1 MKTAL
6 NVLNGRP
13 LAAASFYAS
22 TITNVKGKLFYYINI
37 EITDSDSF
45 KNFTE
50 EFSLLGLPSLYFLP
64 VGFPVGKV
72 GQGEFSPHVA
82 SELI

>member
-1 MKTAL
+1 M
-6 NVLNGRP
+6 NGRP
-13 LAAASFYAS
+13 LEATSFYTS
-22 TITNVKGKLFYYINI
+22 TIANVKGNPFYSINI

-72 GQGEFSPHVA
+72 GQGEFSPNVA

>member
-1 MKTAL
+1 ML
-6 NVLNGRP
+6 NWRP
-13 LAAASFYAS
+13 LAVTSFYTS
-22 TITNVKGKLFYYINI
+22 TIANVKGKLFYYINI

-50 EFSLLGLPSLYFLP
+50 ELSLLGLPSLYFLP

-72 GQGEFSPHVA
+72 GQSEFSPHVA